1 MTGDNTVGISALADA
16 LDQCSKLIAEAQP
29 GWHGDQLRACERSVS
44 LLEQCDALTSSVAL
58 SPEPVRTI
66 HHFACT
72 GGTLISKCL
81 ASIPNVQ
88 LLSEVDPLS
97 DIQSKSLRGFHPTDL
112 IQLLRSSS
120 RGCSSSL
127 EIEVFKAGMGS
138 IYRDCQQRGFRL
150 VLRDHAHSKYCVGNK
165 VMERSSLRESLKGS
179 FPIRS
184 IVTVRHP
191 LESYLSLSRQ
201 GWLDFE
207 PSDIDEYS
215 YRYLSFLRD
224 HSGLKI
230 FKYESFVEQP
240 KIELQNYCSELELPF
255 TESFEDL
262 FGVHKLSG
270 DSGRS
275 SPVIA
280 PRPPRKADESIKLQ
294 IGASSNYAE
303 LCRRLDY
310 PLYLDS

>member
-29 GWHGDQLRACERSVS
+29 GWQGDKVQPCESTVS
-44 LLEQCDALTSSVAL
+44 LLEQCEALTSMAATSV
-58 SPEPVRTI
+58 EPVRTI

-81 ASIPNVQ
+81 ASMPNVQ

-150 VLRDHAHSKYCVGNK
+150 VLRDHAHSKYCMGNE
-165 VMERSSLRESLKGS
+165 VRERPSLRESIKGS
-179 FPIRS
+179 FCLLYTS
-184 IVTVRHP
+184 
-191 LESYLSLSRQ
+191 
-201 GWLDFE
+201 
-207 PSDIDEYS
+207 PSP
-215 YRYLSFLRD
+215 RD
-224 HSGLKI
+224 HG
-230 FKYESFVEQP
+230 
-240 KIELQNYCSELELPF
+240 
-255 TESFEDL
+255 
-262 FGVHKLSG
+262 
-270 DSGRS
+270 
-275 SPVIA
+275 
-280 PRPPRKADESIKLQ
+280 
-294 IGASSNYAE
+294 
-303 LCRRLDY
+303 
-310 PLYLDS
+310 